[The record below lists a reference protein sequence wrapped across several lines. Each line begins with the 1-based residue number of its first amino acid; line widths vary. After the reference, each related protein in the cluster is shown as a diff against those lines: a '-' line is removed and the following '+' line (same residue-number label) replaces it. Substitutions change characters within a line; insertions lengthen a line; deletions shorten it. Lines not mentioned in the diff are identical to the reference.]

1 MASSALD
8 RLQELR
14 AHYAGK
20 VERQPW
26 LEYYRRRIAD
36 LDERI
41 RRLQTGEHE
50 VAPVAPKKLST
61 RQRTKNM
68 KELVVIAE
76 QLTAQRK
83 TARRKKIPL
92 RPDVYTYL
100 GPYGEGRIRHWAGRK
115 QV

>member
-14 AHYAGK
+14 AHYAAK
-20 VERQPW
+20 LERQPW
-26 LEYYRRRIAD
+26 LEDYRRRIAD
-36 LDERI
+36 LDARM

-50 VAPVAPKKLST
+50 VAPAAPKKLSA
-61 RQRTKNM
+61 RQM
-68 KELVVIAE
+68 KELIAIAE

-83 TARRKKIPL
+83 TVKRKKIPI
-92 RPDVYTYL
+92 RPNVYTYL
-100 GPYGEGRIRHWAGRK
+100 GPYGESRIRHWAGRK